1 MLESFL
7 HLRKFFD
14 CPELW
19 GVGIY
24 SRQDAKNAKLKE
36 IFLAAFASLRETIR
50 LSVVALPRWVHEV
63 KDKTVVVEFNHS
75 LAGETLNFDVKV
87 TDIQAVEA

>member
-1 MLESFL
+1 M
-7 HLRKFFD
+7 
-14 CPELW
+14 P
-19 GVGIY
+19 
-24 SRQDAKNAKLKE
+24 
-36 IFLAAFASLRETIR
+36 ETIR
-50 LSVVALPRWVHEV
+50 LSVAALPRWVHEV

>member
-1 MLESFL
+1 MLETFL

-14 CPELW
+14 CPEFPGCGDLLAPR
-19 GVGIY
+19 
-24 SRQDAKNAKLKE
+24 RQERKVKRSFFGGL
-36 IFLAAFASLRETIR
+36 ASLRETIR
-50 LSVVALPRWVHEV
+50 LSVAALPRWVHEV